1 MGLLAGCQVH
11 ERGRP
16 RGRSTLGSAE
26 QQTIVRDESDGTR
39 RLSFPQERMFL
50 LDRIMPGLG
59 AYNVPTLVRVRATLD
74 DEKLRRA
81 FELVVQRHEI
91 LRTRLDLVDG
101 APFQEPFEAPPFDLT
116 VADLRALPRDEA
128 RSRADELLAELAGRP
143 FALTGDVLLRAG
155 LVHLA
160 DDEDLLLVVFHH
172 MGSDHLA
179 AGLLFEELDESYRA
193 FTDGREPEL
202 PELPIQY
209 GDFAEWQRDQLD
221 GELIDE
227 LLEYWTEQLRGAPDR
242 LELPSDR
249 PRPSVQSYRGVWK
262 EWHIPAEVVSPL
274 RELARA
280 RGVSVFMVLTAA
292 FKTMLHRYSGADDV
306 VIGTPVSGRHHDET
320 AKLLGFFSNTL
331 ALRTD
336 LSGDPTF
343 AELLQRVKATM
354 LGALAYQELPFEK
367 LVEVLNP
374 ERSRSHSPLFQV
386 LFGYD
391 IVSTQPQQIAGHELE
406 PVPVPGWAWARFDFE
421 LILRDTP
428 SGSLHAHIGYAS
440 DLFDPSTID
449 RLLGHFET
457 LLASVAADPEQH
469 ISRLP
474 MLTEAEREQMLVQWN
489 DTAHAYDARPVFVQI
504 AEQVARTPD
513 AIAVVDATE
522 RLTYAELQARANQLA
537 HELVATGVEPGSL
550 VGILMDRQI
559 PLLVSMLAVFQT
571 GAAYLPIDP
580 TFPPDRQ
587 EFMLADIKAPV
598 LITQEKYLGTIDS
611 GTSTVICV
619 DRDWTRIAERSDEPL
634 GLDVDPD
641 DRAYIIYTSGSTGR
655 PKGVETTHRGVSNLL
670 AYMRESPGTTPDDVI
685 VSVATHAV
693 DLPVPDF
700 YLTLVVG
707 ARLVLVPRDATMDG
721 VDLAD
726 WMARVDATSI
736 AATATTLQLLVD
748 AGWKGGTAL
757 KISAGGEA
765 LPRALAEELRSR
777 CASLWNVYGPT
788 ETTVWSS
795 VLKLEPGEGSVPIGG
810 PLWNTTFY
818 VLDAQL
824 QPVPIGVPGELLI
837 GGDGLARGYLNRPE
851 LTAEKFVPDPFS
863 DDPAAR
869 LYRTGDL
876 VTWRPDGTIEFLGR
890 VDLQVKLRGFRI
902 ELEEIEA
909 VLTEHPQVGGAAA
922 VVHERSPGDQR
933 LVAYVVPA
941 DGGTVDVD
949 ELRRLCKTRLA
960 PYMIPST
967 FVQLDAF
974 PTTPNRKLDRR
985 ALPAPDGLRP
995 DLEGS
1000 YVAPESPV
1008 EQSLAAI
1015 WCEVLAVDR
1024 VGVDDDFFDLG
1035 GHSLLAVKMLAR
1047 VQQSLGLDL
1056 ALPAVFEHS
1065 TVRELAAE
1073 VSGALHGDTSEDE
1086 LAELLAEVEAS
1097 EL

>member
-1 MGLLAGCQVH
+1 LENAQ
-11 ERGRP
+11 
-16 RGRSTLGSAE
+16 A
-26 QQTIVRDESDGTR
+26 QTIVRHEGDGPR
-39 RLSFPQERMFL
+39 RLSFPQERLFL

-59 AYNVPTLVRVRATLD
+59 AYNVPTLVRVRATLEE
-74 DEKLRRA
+74 EKLRRA
-81 FELVVQRHEI
+81 FELVVARHEI
-91 LRTRLDLVDG
+91 LRTRVGLVDG
-101 APFQEPFEAPPFDLT
+101 MPVQEAFEAPPFALA
-116 VADLRALPRDEA
+116 VADLRSLPRAEA
-128 RSRADELLAELAGRP
+128 QARADELLGELAGRA
-143 FALTGDVLLRAG
+143 FALTGDVLLRAA

-160 DDEDLLLVVFHH
+160 HDDDLLLVVFHH

-179 AGLLFEELDESYRA
+179 AGLLFAELDESYRA
-193 FTDGREPEL
+193 LSDGREPQL
-202 PELPIQY
+202 PDLPIQY
-209 GDFAEWQRDQLD
+209 ADFAEWQRRQLD
-221 GELIDE
+221 GNLIED
-227 LLEYWTEQLRGAPDR
+227 LLDYWTEQLRGAPDR
-242 LELPSDR
+242 LDLPSDR

-262 EWHIPAEVVSPL
+262 ELHIPAEVVSPL

-280 RGVSVFMVLTAA
+280 HRVSLFMALTAA
-292 FKTMLHRYSGADDV
+292 FKTLLHRYSGAADL
-306 VIGTPVSGRHHDET
+306 VIGTPVSGRHHEET

-343 AELLQRVKATM
+343 AELLDRVKATVR
-354 LGALAYQELPFEK
+354 GALAYQELPFEK

-386 LFGYD
+386 LFAYD
-391 IVSTQPQQIAGHELE
+391 ISMQPQRIAGHELE
-406 PVPVPGWAWARFDFE
+406 PLPIPGWNWSRFDFSMV
-421 LILRDTP
+421 LRDTP
-428 SGSLHAHIGYAS
+428 GGSLHAHVPYAS

-449 RLLGHFET
+449 RLLGHFQT
-457 LLASVAADPEQH
+457 LLASVAADPQQH
-469 ISRLP
+469 ISRLEI
-474 MLTEAEREQMLVQWN
+474 LTAHERQLMLVQWN
-489 DTAHAYDARPVFVQI
+489 DTAHEYDTRPVFLQI

-537 HELVATGVEPGSL
+537 HELVDTGVEPGSL

-559 PLLVSMLAVFQT
+559 PLLVAMLAVFQT
-571 GAAYLPIDP
+571 GAAYVPIDP
-580 TFPPDRQ
+580 TFPPERQ
-587 EFMLADIKAPV
+587 EFMLADIQAPV
-598 LITQEKYLGTIDS
+598 LITQDKYLGTIDS
-611 GTSTVICV
+611 GPSTVICV
-619 DRDWTRIAERSDEPL
+619 DRDWPRIARRPSEPL
-634 GLDVDPD
+634 GIEVDPD

-655 PKGVETTHRGVSNLL
+655 PKGVETIHRGVSNLL
-670 AYMRESPGTTPDDVI
+670 AYMREWPGTTPDDVV

-700 YLTLVVG
+700 YLTLMVG

-721 VDLAD
+721 VELAD
-726 WMARVDATSI
+726 WMARAGATSI
-736 AATATTLQLLVD
+736 AATATTLQLLID
-748 AGWKGGTAL
+748 AGWKGSASL

-795 VLKLEPGEGSVPIGG
+795 VLELEPGEGSPPIGG
-810 PLWNTTFY
+810 PMWNTTFY
-818 VLDAQL
+818 VLDAQV
-824 QPVPIGVPGELLI
+824 QPLPIGVPGELYI
-837 GGDGLARGYLNRPE
+837 GGDALARGYLNRPE
-851 LTAEKFVPDPFS
+851 LTAEKFVPNPFS
-863 DDPAAR
+863 DDPGSR

-876 VTWRPDGTIEFLGR
+876 VRWREDGTLEFLGR

-909 VLTEHPQVGGAAA
+909 VLAAHPNVGGAAA
-922 VVHERSPGDQR
+922 VVYERSPGDQR

-941 DGGTVDVD
+941 DGRSVDAE

-960 PYMIPST
+960 PYMVPST

-985 ALPAPDGLRP
+985 ALPAPDGIRP
-995 DLEGS
+995 DLERS
-1000 YVAPESPV
+1000 YVAPETPA
-1008 EQSLAAI
+1008 EEALAEI

-1047 VQQSLGLDL
+1047 VQQNLALDL
-1056 ALPAVFEHS
+1056 ALPTIFEHS
-1065 TVRELAAE
+1065 TVRELAAVVASVLRGE
-1073 VSGALHGDTSEDE
+1073 ASDDE
-1086 LAELLAEVEAS
+1086 LAELLAEVEAA

>member
-1 MGLLAGCQVH
+1 LEIAH
-11 ERGRP
+11 
-16 RGRSTLGSAE
+16 A
-26 QQTIVRDESDGTR
+26 QTIVRRQTDGPR
-39 RLSFPQERMFL
+39 QLSFPQERLFL

-59 AYNVPTLVRVRATLD
+59 AYNVPTLVRVGATL
-74 DEKLRRA
+74 EEETLRRS
-81 FELVVQRHEI
+81 FELVVERHEI
-91 LRTRLDLVDG
+91 LRTRLRLADG
-101 APFQEPFEAPPFDLT
+101 APVQEAFLAPPFALT
-116 VADLRALPRDEA
+116 VADLRASPRSEA
-128 RSRADELLAELAGRP
+128 QASADALLGELAGRP
-143 FALTGDVLLRAG
+143 FELTGDVLLRAA

-160 DDEDLLLVVFHH
+160 PEEDLLLVVFHH

-179 AGLLFEELDESYRA
+179 AGLLFAELDEVYRA
-193 FTDGREPEL
+193 LTDGREPQL

-209 GDFAEWQRDQLD
+209 ADFAEWQRGQLD
-221 GELIDE
+221 GDLLEE
-227 LLEYWTEQLRGAPDR
+227 LLDYWTEQLRGAPDR

-249 PRPSVQSYRGVWK
+249 PRPGVQSYRGAWK
-262 EWHIPAEVVSPL
+262 QLRIPADVVSPL

-280 RGVSVFMVLTAA
+280 RGVSLFMVLTAA
-292 FKTMLHRYSGADDV
+292 FKALLHRYSGATDL
-306 VIGTPVSGRHHDET
+306 VIGTPVSGRHRHEET
-320 AKLLGFFSNTL
+320 ARLLGFFSNTV

-343 AELLQRVKATM
+343 AELLQRAKTTV
-354 LGALAYQELPFEK
+354 LGALAHQDLPFEK

-391 IVSTQPQQIAGHELE
+391 IVALEPQRIAGHDLE
-406 PVPVPGWAWARFDFE
+406 RLPIAGWNWSRFDFE
-421 LILRDTP
+421 MVLRDTP
-428 SGSLHAHIGYAS
+428 DGSLHADVGYAS

-457 LLASVAADPEQH
+457 LLTSIAVDPEQH
-469 ISRLP
+469 ISRLEI
-474 MLTEAEREQMLVQWN
+474 LTTQEREQMLLRWN
-489 DTAHAYDARPVFVQI
+489 DTAHDYDPRPVFVQI
-504 AEQVARTPD
+504 VEQAARTPD
-513 AIAVVDATE
+513 AIAVADATE

-537 HELVATGVEPGSL
+537 HELAETGVEPGSL

-559 PLLVSMLAVFQT
+559 PLLVSMLAVLQT
-571 GAAYLPIDP
+571 GAAYVPIDP
-580 TFPPDRQ
+580 TFPPERQ
-587 EFMLADIKAPV
+587 EFMLADIEAPV
-598 LITQEKYLGTIDS
+598 LITQETYLGTIDS
-611 GTSTVICV
+611 GSSSVICV
-619 DRDWTRIAERSDEPL
+619 DRDWPRIAQRPSEPL
-634 GLDVDPD
+634 GLEVDPD

-670 AYMRESPGTTPDDVI
+670 AYMREWPGTTPDDVV

-700 YLTLVVG
+700 YLTLMVG

-721 VDLAD
+721 VELAD
-726 WMARVDATSI
+726 WMARTGATSI

-748 AGWKGGTAL
+748 AGWKGSAAL

-795 VLKLEPGEGSVPIGG
+795 VLRLEPGEGSPPIGG
-810 PLWNTTFY
+810 PMWNTTFY

-824 QPVPIGVPGELLI
+824 QPVPIGVSGELYI

-851 LTAEKFVPDPFS
+851 LTAERFVPDPFANDS
-863 DDPAAR
+863 SSR

-876 VTWRPDGTIEFLGR
+876 VRWHEDGTLEFLGR

-909 VLTEHPQVGGAAA
+909 VLEAHPDVGGAAA
-922 VVHERSPGDQR
+922 VVHERTPGDQR
-933 LVAYVVPA
+933 LIAYVVPA
-941 DGGTVDVD
+941 DGRSVDVE

-960 PYMIPST
+960 PYMVPST
-967 FVQLDAF
+967 FVQLDRF

-985 ALPAPDGLRP
+985 ALPVPDGIRP
-995 DLEGS
+995 DLERS
-1000 YVAPESPV
+1000 YVAPETPV
-1008 EQSLAAI
+1008 EESLAAI
-1015 WCEVLAVDR
+1015 WREVLAVDR

-1047 VQQSLGLDL
+1047 VQQSLALDVP
-1056 ALPAVFEHS
+1056 LPTIFEHS
-1065 TVRELAAE
+1065 TVRELAA
-1073 VSGALHGDTSEDE
+1073 VVASGLRSEAGDDE